1 MTATV
6 DAARLE
12 SVGPPTERVEVTTV
26 HGNARTTHRY
36 VGGRAP
42 GQAGARVV
50 TPRGSSVVRP
60 DDAFLVPAE
69 TGDEV
74 SLEGETGSVDLG
86 AVEASGPIDAT
97 VAPKRRP
104 RRSRDRS
111 QGR

>member
-42 GQAGARVV
+42 GQAGARVI

-60 DDAFLVPAE
+60 DDAFLVRAE
-69 TGDEV
+69 SGGNV
-74 SLEGETGSVDLG
+74 SIDGETGPVDVG
-86 AVEASGPIDAT
+86 TVEASGPIEAT
-97 VAPKRRP
+97 VAPNF
-104 RRSRDRS
+104 
-111 QGR
+111 GLGTA